1 MTVDTKMRV
10 DGKLV
15 ASSLGRVAETAREHE
30 ARGYAGLWS
39 SESKHDPFLPLVA
52 AAQGTERLELGTAI
66 AVAFARTPMTLA
78 YTAWDLQRYTEG
90 RFTLGLGSQV
100 KPHIERRFSM
110 PWSRPAARMRE
121 MVTAIRAI
129 WESWQNGSKLDF
141 EGDFYR
147 HTLMTPFFSPGPL
160 PTPAPK
166 VVIAAV
172 GEAMTRVAGEVCDGI
187 LLHGF
192 TTERYIREVTLPIV
206 REGQEKAGR
215 SGLPFEV
222 VGLPLTATGTTDESL
237 AAAVR
242 AVREQIA
249 FYAST
254 PAYRAV
260 LDLHG
265 WGELG
270 DELHAMSRGDAPDKW
285 TRMGDAVDD
294 EVLNTFAVVGPP
306 EEIAPVLAERFGD
319 LVTRFQFYAPYE
331 HELDV
336 WTPAL
341 AQLEE
346 RSA

>member
-1 MTVDTKMRV
+1 MTTDTNMRV
-10 DGKLV
+10 DGKL
-15 ASSLGRVAETAREHE
+15 AAGSLAQVAETARAHE
-30 ARGYAGLWS
+30 SRGYAGLWS
-39 SESKHDPFLPLVA
+39 SESRHDPFLPLVA
-52 AAQGTERLELGTAI
+52 AAQGTDRLELGTAI
-66 AVAFARTPMTLA
+66 AVAFARSPMTLA
-78 YTAWDLQRYTEG
+78 HTAWDLQRYTEG

-110 PWSRPAARMRE
+110 PWSRPAARMHE
-121 MVTAIRAI
+121 MVSAIRAI
-129 WESWQNGSKLDF
+129 WDSWQNGTRLNF

-166 VVIAAV
+166 IVIAAV
-172 GEAMTRVAGEVCDGI
+172 GEAMCRVAGEVCDGI

-192 TTERYIREVTLPIV
+192 TTERYVREVTLPTV
-206 REGQEKAGR
+206 RAGQEKAGR

-222 VGLPLTATGTTDESL
+222 VGLPLTATGTTEESL
-237 AAAVR
+237 AAAVA

-254 PAYRAV
+254 PAYRGV
-260 LDLHG
+260 LELHG

-270 DELHAMSRGDAPDKW
+270 DELHAMSRGDDPGKW
-285 TRMGDAVDD
+285 TKMGEAVDD
-294 EVLNTFAVVGPP
+294 EVLNTFAVVGAP
-306 EEIAPVLAERFGD
+306 EDIAQVIGERFGG

-331 HELDV
+331 HDLDL

-341 AQLEE
+341 AQLK
-346 RSA
+346 